1 MWKGFVTSVFRYEKV
16 IFEAENE
23 GNFLPRKGVSNGGE
37 MRETSIDMGGLRF
50 WRRRLRMMNVCAKN
64 DARCGLCKRL

>member
-1 MWKGFVTSVFRYEKV
+1 VFRYEKV

-37 MRETSIDMGGLRF
+37 MRETSIDMRGNAMLE
-50 WRRRLRMMNVCAKN
+50 AKIT
-64 DARCGLCKRL
+64 DDECVREK

>member
-37 MRETSIDMGGLRF
+37 MRETSIDMRGNAILE
-50 WRRRLRMMNVCAKN
+50 AKIT
-64 DARCGLCKRL
+64 DDECVREK